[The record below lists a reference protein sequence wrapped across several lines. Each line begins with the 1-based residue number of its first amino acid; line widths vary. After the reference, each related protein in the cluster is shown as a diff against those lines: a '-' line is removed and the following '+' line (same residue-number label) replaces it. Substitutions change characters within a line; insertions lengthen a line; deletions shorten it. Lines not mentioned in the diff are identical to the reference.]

1 MDIEKTKRY
10 YDRLSD
16 EDICDCVYCRNY
28 VKEIRSTYQKLA
40 AVLDDWGVDIQ
51 KPFETIPIGPAEE
64 IMYYAGAQYVI
75 MGPSDD
81 FKDTLIDDV
90 RISVTD
96 SHPMT
101 EIDEDHFV
109 IEISSICL
117 KWNETKK
124 DT

>member
-1 MDIEKTKRY
+1 M
-10 YDRLSD
+10 
-16 EDICDCVYCRNY
+16 
-28 VKEIRSTYQKLA
+28 
-40 AVLDDWGVDIQ
+40 DIQ